1 MTRATG
7 WCWPLAVLIWLP
19 SWVVGN
25 AIEPSAVVAPP
36 RLRRG
41 ILFVVEGAGGFDAA
55 LRSVLQTAAEM
66 QLPIE
71 VRNFR
76 WTHGFCRVAS
86 DQMHSAHLLR
96 EGRKLA
102 DQILLCR
109 QEAPDRPIFLMGH
122 SAGCGVVLIAAES
135 LPPNT
140 VERIVLLAPAVSA
153 KHDLRPALRSS
164 CQGIDAFI
172 SNRDWACLGLG
183 TLLLGTTDR
192 YRMSGAAGKI
202 GFKPILIC
210 PEDAA
215 LYAKLRQYPW
225 NPSLACMGHD
235 GGHYGSYQPAFLRAW
250 VFPLLT
256 TSLSIAEPRP

>member
-7 WCWPLAVLIWLP
+7 WCWPLAVLVWLP
-19 SWVVGN
+19 NCVVLN
-25 AIEPSAVVAPP
+25 AIEPSTVVAPP

-41 ILFVVEGAGGFDAA
+41 VLFMVEGAGGFEAA
-55 LRSVLQTAAEM
+55 VRSVIRTAAEV

-71 VRNFR
+71 VHRIR

-109 QEAPDRPIFLMGH
+109 HEAPDQPIFLMGH
-122 SAGCGVVLIAAES
+122 SAGCGVVLVAAEN

-164 CQGIDAFI
+164 CQGIDAFT
-172 SNRDWACLGLG
+172 SHRDWACLGLG
-183 TLLLGTTDR
+183 TLLFGTTDR
-192 YRMSGAAGKI
+192 YWMSGAAGKI
-202 GFKPILIC
+202 GFKPMLAC
-210 PEDAA
+210 PEDAV

-225 NPSLACMGHD
+225 NPSLMWMGHN
-235 GGHYGSYQPAFLRAW
+235 GGHYGSYQPAFLARF
-250 VFPLLT
+250 VLPLLRT
-256 TSLSIAEPRP
+256 K